1 MFSKCFKNAMEPKHT
16 LGISTM
22 LKYITGSA
30 VLSNKLDHQ
39 AITASLTVLNICS
52 AYVLTREH

>member
-1 MFSKCFKNAMEPKHT
+1 MEPKHT

-52 AYVLTREH
+52 EYVLTREH